1 MQKLKPEKEKNPGD
15 ESKQSKAFKLVVT
28 ALKSKTPYQVLQ
40 PKVDLEKKTGLISV
54 FHWVQQ
60 VDKEEDANCVL
71 SDFKYQSVVTIP
83 CLKNKDKISAGV
95 QLTFCKP
102 RDPEAEVAEPP
113 QKKKRA

>member
-1 MQKLKPEKEKNPGD
+1 MSPSSQRPSNWWSLHSRARPP
-15 ESKQSKAFKLVVT
+15 T
-28 ALKSKTPYQVLQ
+28 KS
-40 PKVDLEKKTGLISV
+40 VDLEKKTGLISV

-102 RDPEAEVAEPP
+102 KDPEAEVAEPP